1 MSLSSVSLKR
11 PVFASVMSIII
22 VLFGCIGFKRLGVRD
37 YPAIDPP
44 VINVVTNYTGAD
56 PNVIESQI
64 TTPLEKAI
72 NGVQGIKDI
81 TSFSAQG
88 LSSISVE
95 FNLGYDM
102 ETAANDVRDKVSQ
115 ALAQL
120 PQNLDAPP
128 VVTKLDA
135 NSDAIVALLVK
146 SKTKNA
152 LQVTDYCE
160 NVLMNTL
167 QTIPD
172 VSTIQVWGEKKYAM
186 RIWMDPAKLAAF
198 KMTPLDV
205 QQALIAKNVYL
216 PSGSV
221 EGTATQLT
229 VNTRGNLVTEQ
240 DFDNMVIKSSG
251 TKTIRIR
258 DIGYAELGAQNPET
272 IMKES
277 GTPMIGLGIVPQPGA
292 NYVNIS
298 NEFYKRM
305 AMLKAT
311 IPKDYELDVALDTT
325 KYIKNSI
332 ADVEETLAIAFA
344 LVILIIF
351 LFFRD
356 LLIAFRP
363 LIDIPVCIIG
373 SFFVMYVAGLSINIL
388 TMLAIVLATG
398 LVVDD
403 GIVVTENIY
412 KKIEEGMSPMEA
424 ALKGCNE
431 IFMVVIT
438 TSITLAIIFL
448 PIIFLS
454 GFTGKLFREFAIVVA
469 GSVLISAFVSLSLTP
484 VLSVKLARKGGKHG
498 KFYERSEPFFV
509 GMNNG
514 YSRMLKAFMRYRWVA
529 FVIMVV
535 CGGIIYFMGS
545 SLHSELAPLEDKSL
559 LRFQILGP
567 EGASYDYTSAY
578 MDSINRFVQDSVP
591 EKKVFLTIAAPSFS
605 GSGALNTGYAR
616 MVLPPPD
623 ERKRSQNDIANY
635 MTARLGKFPS
645 ARTFAVQEQ
654 TIAVGS
660 GRLALPIQ
668 FVIEATTVQEL
679 RKILPR
685 FLALAQKD
693 SLLTKVDANL
703 KFNHPQLDLTIDR
716 NKADAL
722 NVPIMNIAQ
731 TLEASMSGQRFQYF
745 YLNNNQYQVVGELMN
760 KSRTK
765 PLDIQSIYLRSDSG
779 RGNLVELDNLVRI
792 HDTANPAQLFHY
804 NRFESATIAAD
815 IAPGHT
821 IGDAINELNRL
832 AKLTDTATKKAY
844 LPDNIRT
851 ELAGASRDFTES
863 SSDLLFAFVLAL
875 VLIYLVLAAQ
885 FESFI
890 DPFIIMLTVP
900 MAMAGAILCLWYFN
914 QTLNIF
920 SEIGIITLIGL
931 VTKNSILIVEFA
943 NQLQEQGV
951 SFRESIL
958 QAAEARLRPILMT
971 TLAMA
976 LGALP
981 IALALGA
988 GATSRKSLGT
998 VIVGG
1003 LLFALVLTLFVIP
1016 AMYTYLARPVKH
1028 IEKNPEKI

>member
-88 LSSISVE
+88 VSSISVE

-205 QQALIAKNVYL
+205 QNALIAKNVYL

-221 EGTATQLT
+221 EGTTTQLT
-229 VNTRGNLVTEQ
+229 VNTRGNLITEQ
-240 DFDNMVIKSSG
+240 DFDNMVIRSG
-251 TKTIRIR
+251 GEKTIRIK

-292 NYVNIS
+292 NYVSIS
-298 NEFYKRM
+298 DEFYKRM

-373 SFFVMYVAGLSINIL
+373 SFFIMYVAGLSLNIL

-438 TSITLAIIFL
+438 TSITLAIVFL

-484 VLSVKLARKGGKHG
+484 VLSVKLARKGNKKS
-498 KFYERSEPFFV
+498 KFYEQSEPFFI
-509 GMNNG
+509 GMNNT
-514 YSRMLKAFMRYRWVA
+514 YAKMLKAFMRQRWVA
-529 FVIMVV
+529 IPIIVA
-535 CGGIIYFMGS
+535 CLGIIFIMGG

-578 MDSINRFVQDSVP
+578 MDSLNRFVEDSVP
-591 EKKVFLTIAAPSFS
+591 EKKVFLTIAAPSFA

-623 ERKRSQNDIANY
+623 ERKRSQNEIANY
-635 MTARLGKFPS
+635 MTARLAKFPS

-668 FVIEATTVQEL
+668 FVIEATTVGEL
-679 RKILPR
+679 RKVLPR

-703 KFNHPQLDLTIDR
+703 KFNHPQLDISIDR
-716 NKADAL
+716 EKADAL
-722 NVPIMNIAQ
+722 NVPIMSIAQ

-745 YLNNNQYQVVGELMN
+745 YLNNNQYQVIGEFLN
-760 KSRTK
+760 QNRTK

-779 RGNLVELDNLVRI
+779 TGNLVELDNLVRI
-792 HDTANPAQLFHY
+792 RDTANPAQLFHY

-832 AKLTDTATKKAY
+832 AKLIDTTTKKPY

-851 ELAGASRDFTES
+851 ELAGASRDFMES

-890 DPFIIMLTVP
+890 DPFIIMITVP
-900 MAMAGAILCLWYFN
+900 MAIAGAILCLWYFN

-951 SFRESIL
+951 AFRDSIM

-1003 LLFALVLTLFVIP
+1003 LLFALILTLFVIP
-1016 AMYTYLARPVKH
+1016 AVYSFLGRPVKH
-1028 IEKNPEKI
+1028 IEKTSE

>member
-11 PVFASVMSIII
+11 PVFAAVMSIII
-22 VLFGCIGFKRLGVRD
+22 VLFGGIGFKRLGVRD

-56 PNVIESQI
+56 PDVVESQI
-64 TTPLEKAI
+64 TTPIEKAI
-72 NGVQGIKDI
+72 NGVQGIRDI
-81 TSFSAQG
+81 TSNSAQG
-88 LSSISVE
+88 ISNISVE

-115 ALAQL
+115 ALSQL
-120 PQNLDAPP
+120 PTNIDAPP

-135 NSDAIVALLVK
+135 NSDAIVALTIK
-146 SKTKNA
+146 SRTKNA
-152 LQVTDYCE
+152 MEVTDYAE
-160 NVLMNTL
+160 NVIENSF

-198 KMTPLDV
+198 NITPLDV
-205 QQALIAKNVYL
+205 QAALIAKNVYL

-221 EGTATQLT
+221 EGNTTQLT

-240 DFDNMVIKSSG
+240 DFDNMVIKSFG
-251 TKTIRIR
+251 DRDVRIK

-277 GTPMIGLGIVPQPGA
+277 GVPMVGLGIVPQPGA

-298 NEFYKRM
+298 DEFYKRLDK
-305 AMLKAT
+305 LKKT
-311 IPKDYELDVALDTT
+311 IPKDYELDVVLDTT
-325 KYIKNSI
+325 RYIKNSI
-332 ADVEETLAIAFA
+332 SEVEETLGIAFL
-344 LVILIIF
+344 LVIIIIY

-356 LLIAFRP
+356 LLIALRP

-373 SFFVMYVAGLSINIL
+373 SFFIMYVMGLSINIL
-388 TMLAIVLATG
+388 TMLGIVLATG

-412 KKIEEGMSPMEA
+412 KKIEDGMSPMEA

-431 IFMVVIT
+431 IFMVVIS
-438 TSITLAIIFL
+438 TSITLAIVFL

-454 GFTGKLFREFAIVVA
+454 GFTGKLFREFAVVVA

-484 VLSVKLARKGGKHG
+484 VLSVLLVRKGNRKSR
-498 KFYERSEPFFV
+498 FYEKTEPFFEAL
-509 GMNNG
+509 NTK
-514 YSRMLKAFMRYRWVA
+514 YSSLLKAFMRRRWLA
-529 FVIMVV
+529 FP
-535 CGGIIYFMGS
+535 IIAACLCIIIFIGK

-559 LRFQILGP
+559 LRFQVLAP
-567 EGASYDYTSAY
+567 EGASFDYTSAY
-578 MDSINRFVQDSVP
+578 MDSLTRFVQDSVP
-591 EKKVFLTIAAPSFS
+591 EKRIFLTIAAPSFS

-616 MVLPPPD
+616 LMLPPPNL
-623 ERKRSQNDIANY
+623 RKRSQNDIANY
-635 MTARLGKFPS
+635 LTARLTRFPS
-645 ARTFAVQEQ
+645 ARSFIVQEQ

-668 FVIEATTVQEL
+668 YVIEGLSVQDL
-679 RKILPR
+679 RKVVPR

-693 SLLTKVDANL
+693 SVLTKVDANL
-703 KFNHPQLDLTIDR
+703 KFNHPQLDIAIDR
-716 NKADAL
+716 EKAEAL
-722 NVPIMNIAQ
+722 HVPIMNISQ
-731 TLEASMSGQRFQYF
+731 TMEAAMSGERFQYF
-745 YLNNNQYQVVGELMN
+745 YKNNNQYQVIGELEN
-760 KSRTK
+760 KMRAK
-765 PLDIQSIYLRSDSG
+765 PLDIKSVYVRSDSG
-779 RGNLVELDNLVRI
+779 KLIEFDNLVKI
-792 HDTANPAQLFHY
+792 KDTANPAQLYHY
-804 NRFESATIAAD
+804 NRFEAATVAAD
-815 IAPGHT
+815 LAPGYT
-821 IGDAINELNRL
+821 IGDGINELNRL
-832 AKLTDTATKKAY
+832 AKLTDPKTGQPY
-844 LPDNIRT
+844 LPANVT
-851 ELAGASRDFTES
+851 VELAGASRDFMDS
-863 SSDLLFAFVLAL
+863 SSDILFAFILAL

-885 FESFI
+885 FESFV
-890 DPFIIMLTVP
+890 DPLIIMLTVP
-900 MAMAGAILCLWYFN
+900 LAIAGAVLCLWYFN

-943 NQLQEQGV
+943 NQLQEKGV
-951 SFRESIL
+951 SLRESII

-971 TLAMA
+971 SLAMA

-988 GATSRKSLGT
+988 GSTSRKSLGT
-998 VIVGG
+998 VVVGG
-1003 LLFALVLTLFVIP
+1003 LMFALILTLFVIP
-1016 AMYTYLARPVKH
+1016 AVYTYMATPVKPH
-1028 IEKNPEKI
+1028 EKHPEQ

>member
-1 MSLSSVSLKR
+1 MSLSSISLKR

-22 VLFGCIGFKRLGVRD
+22 VLFGCIGFKRLGIRD

-44 VINVVTNYTGAD
+44 VITVQTNYTGAD
-56 PNVIESQI
+56 PDVIESQI

-72 NGVQGIKDI
+72 NGVQGIRDI
-81 TSFSAQG
+81 TSLSAQG
-88 LSSISVE
+88 MSTITVE

-115 ALAQL
+115 ALALL

-135 NSDAIVALLVK
+135 NSDAIVALLIR

-152 LQVTDYCE
+152 LQITDYAE
-160 NVLMNTL
+160 NVIMNTL
-167 QTIPD
+167 QTILD

-186 RIWMDPAKLAAF
+186 RIWMDQAKLAAY
-198 KMTPLDV
+198 KLTPLDI
-205 QQALIAKNVYL
+205 QSALIAKNVYL

-221 EGTATQLT
+221 EGKTTQLT
-229 VNTRGNLVTEQ
+229 VNTRGNLVTEE

-251 TKTIRIR
+251 TKTIRIK

-277 GTPMIGLGIVPQPGA
+277 GVPMIGLGIVPQPGA
-292 NYVNIS
+292 NYVNIAD
-298 NEFYKRM
+298 EFYKRM
-305 AMLKAT
+305 DMLKNSV
-311 IPKDYELDVALDTT
+311 PKDYELDVALDTT

-332 ADVEETLAIAFA
+332 VEVEETLAIAFT
-344 LVILIIF
+344 LVIIIIF

-388 TMLAIVLATG
+388 TMLGIVLATG

-412 KKIEEGMSPMEA
+412 KKIESGMSPMEA

-431 IFMVVIT
+431 IFMVVIS
-438 TSITLAIIFL
+438 TSITLAIVFL
-448 PIIFLS
+448 PIIFLQ
-454 GFTGKLFREFAIVVA
+454 GFTGKLFREFAIVVG

-484 VLSVKLARKGGKHG
+484 VLSVKLVRKGNK
-498 KFYERSEPFFV
+498 KNNFYEKTEPFFLA
-509 GMNNG
+509 MNAG
-514 YSRMLKAFMRYRWVA
+514 YSRLLRAFMKRRWVA
-529 FVIMVV
+529 IPIIAV
-535 CGGIIYFMGS
+535 CVGIIFFIGR
-545 SLHSELAPLEDKSL
+545 SLHTELAPLEDKSL
-559 LRFQILGP
+559 IRFQVLGP
-567 EGASYDYTSAY
+567 EGASYDYISAY
-578 MDSINRFVQDSVP
+578 MDSLNRFVQDSVP
-591 EKKVFLTIAAPSFS
+591 EKKIFLTIAAPSFS

-616 MVLPPPD
+616 MMLPPPN

-635 MTARLGKFPS
+635 MTAQLARFPS

-668 FVIEATTVQEL
+668 YVLEATTVGEL
-679 RKILPR
+679 RKILPD
-685 FLALAQKD
+685 FLALVQKD
-693 SLLTKVDANL
+693 SVFTKVDANL
-703 KFNHPQLDLTIDR
+703 KFNHPQLDITINR
-716 NKADAL
+716 EKADAM
-722 NVPIMNIAQ
+722 NVPIIDIAQ
-731 TLEASMSGQRFQYF
+731 TLEASMSGERFQYF
-745 YLNNNQYQVVGELMN
+745 YLNNNQYQVIGEFQN
-760 KSRTK
+760 EDRTK

-779 RGNLVELDNLVRI
+779 KGNLVELDNLVRI
-792 HDTANPAQLFHY
+792 RDTANPAQLFHY

-815 IAPGHT
+815 VAPGHT
-821 IGDAINELNRL
+821 IGDGINEMNRL
-832 AKLTDTATKKAY
+832 GKLIDPATKKPY
-844 LPDNIRT
+844 LTPNIKT
-851 ELAGASRDFTES
+851 ELSGASRDFTES
-863 SSDLLFAFVLAL
+863 SSDLMFAFILAL

-900 MAMAGAILCLWYFN
+900 LAIAGAILCLWYFN

-943 NQLQEQGV
+943 NQLQETGV
-951 SFRESIL
+951 SFRQSIME
-958 QAAEARLRPILMT
+958 AAEARLRPILMT

-981 IALALGA
+981 IALAFGS

-1016 AMYTYLARPVKH
+1016 AIYSFLGRPVKPAQKH
-1028 IEKNPEKI
+1028 IE